1 MNEGKEYI
9 IRHSDDMPVDSIL
22 LDSGVVAC
30 VSSLAKA
37 VEFEY
42 PHFFSFGLYL
52 PSGDLVP
59 KEVSSSGA
67 TNKTKS
73 KEI

>member
-9 IRHSDDMPVDSIL
+9 FRHSDDMPVDSIL

-42 PHFFSFGLYL
+42 PHFFSFGFYL
-52 PSGDLVP
+52 PPGDLVP